1 MAHVKPLNQKYIMK
15 KLSIFALPLF
25 LSAVVAYAQAALPV
39 TNAEIRKIDVST
51 KTITLKHEE
60 IKNLGMMA
68 MTMAFPVKNGV
79 ALDKFKAGDK
89 VKFTADMVKSTMTVM
104 SIELIK

>member
-15 KLSIFALPLF
+15 NLSVLALHLF
-25 LSAVVAYAQAALPV
+25 FVAAYAQAALPA
-39 TNAEIRKIDVST
+39 TTAEIRKIDVAT
-51 KTITLKHEE
+51 KTVTLKHEE

-68 MTMAFPVKNGV
+68 MTMSFPVKDGV
-79 ALDKFKAGDK
+79 ALDKLKAGDK
-89 VKFTADMVKSTMTVM
+89 VKFTIDMVKSTMTVM

>member
-1 MAHVKPLNQKYIMK
+1 MLRIKTFKSEIHIMK
-15 KLSIFALPLF
+15 KLSLLALPLLF
-25 LSAVVAYAQAALPV
+25 IAACAQAALPV
-39 TNAEIRKIDVST
+39 TNAEIRKIDVTT
-51 KTITLKHEE
+51 KTVTLKHED

-68 MTMAFPVKNGV
+68 MTMSFPVKEGV
-79 ALDKFKAGDK
+79 ALDKLKTGDK